1 MKIIRSKIKTGQMVW
16 IISPD
21 IHLASVLK
29 RKHPIS
35 FLDIFYAFAP
45 KLVRSKD
52 KKKWNEGIKCI
63 MIDLNNRIT
72 GMNYF
77 VNELKK
83 QESRLLH
90 LNKDKKNI
98 YNYRPYQI
106 FLVLIGAYLH
116 CLYGI
121 KELVNDIDEIL
132 SKKYGKDILKEEWFK
147 LSLDLRTLFQ
157 HIETPL
163 ISVEKGSII
172 MQFERSQKIKK
183 KYFITDLKRDINGNV
198 SVEITCHDLGMD
210 MERFLNKWAKQ
221 YLDNINSEVKIDQ
234 IKNVKK
240 DGTHKI
246 RKIALG
252 ELISIVE
259 H

>member
-1 MKIIRSKIKTGQMVW
+1 MKIIRSKMKTGQMAW

-21 IHLASVLK
+21 IRLASVMK
-29 RKHPIS
+29 RKHTIS

-45 KLVRSKD
+45 MLVISKD
-52 KKKWNEGIKCI
+52 KKKLEEGIKCT

-121 KELVNDIDEIL
+121 KDLIKNIDKIL
-132 SKKYGKDILKEEWFK
+132 GKKYWEDIFKEDWFM

-163 ISVEKGSII
+163 ISIEKGSII
-172 MQFERSQKIKK
+172 MQFERSEKINDKH
-183 KYFITDLKRDINGNV
+183 FITDLKRDINGNV

-221 YLDNINSEVKIDQ
+221 YLDALNPDVILNQ
-234 IKNVKK
+234 IKNVKE
-240 DGTHKI
+240 DGTHKMQTVTL
-246 RKIALG
+246 R
-252 ELISIVE
+252 ELIRIAE
-259 H
+259 F